1 MKGCCWSMPVV
12 NGLFRRLEKQ
22 SCGIAEVRVCPR
34 GGGRIW
40 LRLTGFN
47 E

>member
-1 MKGCCWSMPVV
+1 MKGCCWRMPVV

-34 GGGRIW
+34 GGEDLVEADRV
-40 LRLTGFN
+40 
-47 E
+47 